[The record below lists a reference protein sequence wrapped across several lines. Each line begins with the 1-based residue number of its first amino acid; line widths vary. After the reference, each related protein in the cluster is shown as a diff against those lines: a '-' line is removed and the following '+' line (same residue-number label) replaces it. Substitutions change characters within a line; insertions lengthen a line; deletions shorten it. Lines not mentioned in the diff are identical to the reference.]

1 MPGKREEDGR
11 LELGLLDK
19 RSGPNMEVTPAV
31 KIVELTKRYQ
41 WRTREFHLSAGG
53 IRSFIEGKQQETV
66 ALDKVTFSVDHGEVF
81 GLLGPNGSGKTT
93 LIKILS
99 NLVVPDSGSVFV
111 EGINLA
117 RRPYEAATKLQ
128 TVLSESIGLEK
139 RLTAKQNL
147 MLFASLYNLPK
158 LEAEER
164 IDKLF
169 DYFGLSEVADKTSQ
183 SFSTGMSRK
192 LSVARVLLSNSSTV
206 VFDEP
211 TSGLDPGSADSF
223 RQLIME
229 DLVKRN
235 GKTIIMATHNLHEA
249 KMMCTRIALLSKG
262 KLLAI
267 GSPEEIT
274 RAVGEGI
281 DVTLTVANDS
291 GPLEDLRSG
300 LSKVEGI
307 TSVDIS
313 DTLGG
318 KRISLHGRKDM
329 GYLEIFSAI
338 SAKGLKV
345 LAVETSSPSLEEAF
359 LRLTREGQD

>member
-1 MPGKREEDGR
+1 M
-11 LELGLLDK
+11 DK
-19 RSGPNMEVTPAV
+19 QNGPTGEGAPAV
-31 KIVELTKRYQ
+31 KIVELSKRYQ
-41 WRTREFHLSAGG
+41 WRTRELHLSPGG
-53 IRSFIEGKQQETV
+53 IRSFVEGKEQETV
-66 ALDKVTFSVDHGEVF
+66 ALDRVSFSVEHGEVF

-99 NLVVPDSGSVFV
+99 NLVIPDSGSVFV
-111 EGINLA
+111 DGINLA
-117 RRPYEAATKLQ
+117 KRPYAAATKLQ

-139 RLTAKQNL
+139 RLTARQNL
-147 MLFASLYNLPK
+147 MLFAGLYNLPK

-169 DYFGLSEVADKTSQ
+169 EYFGLSEVADKTSQ

-192 LSVARVLLSNSSTV
+192 LSVARVLLSDSSTI

-211 TSGLDPGSADSF
+211 TSGLDPAAADSF

-229 DLVKRN
+229 DLVERN

-249 KMMCTRIALLSKG
+249 RTMCTRIALLSRG
-262 KLLAI
+262 RLLAI

-274 RAVGEGI
+274 MAVGEGI
-281 DVTLTVANDS
+281 DVALTVANAP
-291 GPLEDLRSG
+291 GPMEDLRDG
-300 LSKVEGI
+300 LSGVDGV
-307 TSVDIS
+307 TAVDIS

-329 GYLEIFSAI
+329 GYLDIFSAV

-345 LAVETSSPSLEEAF
+345 LSVETSSPTLEEAF
-359 LRLTREGQD
+359 LRLTREGAQ

>member
-1 MPGKREEDGR
+1 MDKQNEPSREG
-11 LELGLLDK
+11 
-19 RSGPNMEVTPAV
+19 VPAV
-31 KIVELTKRYQ
+31 KIVDLSKRYQ
-41 WRTREFHLSAGG
+41 WRTRELHLSPGG
-53 IRSFIEGKQQETV
+53 IKSFVEGKSQETV
-66 ALDKVTFSVDHGEVF
+66 ALDKVSFSVEHGEVF

-99 NLVVPDSGSVFV
+99 NLVIPDSGSVYV

-117 RRPYEAATKLQ
+117 HRPYAAAAKLQ

-139 RLTAKQNL
+139 RLTARQNL

-158 LEAEER
+158 LQAEER

-192 LSVARVLLSNSSTV
+192 LSVARVLLSNASTV

-211 TSGLDPGSADSF
+211 TSGLDPGAADSF

-229 DLVKRN
+229 DLVERN

-249 KMMCTRIALLSKG
+249 RTMCTRIALLSRG

-274 RAVGEGI
+274 MAVGEG
-281 DVTLTVANDS
+281 VEVSLTVANAT
-291 GPLEDLRSG
+291 GPLEDLRGG
-300 LSKVEGI
+300 LSKVDGV
-307 TSVDIS
+307 TAVDVS
-313 DTLGG
+313 DTLEG

-329 GYLEIFSAI
+329 GYLDVFSAV

-345 LAVETSSPSLEEAF
+345 LSVETSSPSLEEAF
-359 LRLTREGQD
+359 LRLTRGEDD

>member
-1 MPGKREEDGR
+1 MEV
-11 LELGLLDK
+11 GLLAQPKGSADG
-19 RSGPNMEVTPAV
+19 SIPAV
-31 KIVELTKRYQ
+31 KIVELAKRYQ
-41 WRTREFHLSAGG
+41 WRTRELHFSPGG
-53 IRSFIEGKQQETV
+53 VRSFITGKRQETV
-66 ALDKVTFSVDHGEVF
+66 ALDKVSFSVEHGEVF

-99 NLVVPDSGSVFV
+99 NLVIPDAGSVFV

-117 RRPYEAATKLQ
+117 KRPYAAAAKLQ

-147 MLFASLYNLPK
+147 MLFSSLYNLPK

-169 DYFGLSEVADKTSQ
+169 EYFGLSEVADKTSQ

-192 LSVARVLLSNSSTV
+192 LSVARVLLSEASTI

-229 DLVKRN
+229 DLVARN

-249 KMMCTRIALLSKG
+249 KSMCTRIALLSKG
-262 KLLAI
+262 RLLAV
-267 GSPEEIT
+267 GSPDEIT
-274 RAVGEGI
+274 MRVGEGV
-281 DVTLTVANDS
+281 DLSLVVANAP
-291 GPLEDLRSG
+291 GPLEDLRG
-300 LSKVEGI
+300 RLSKVEGV

-313 DTLGG
+313 DALGG
-318 KRISLHGRKDM
+318 KRIDLHGRKDM
-329 GYLEIFSAI
+329 EYLEVFSVV
-338 SAKGLKV
+338 SAGGLKV
-345 LAVETSSPSLEEAF
+345 LSVETSSPSLEEAF
-359 LRLTREGQD
+359 LRLTREENN

>member
-1 MPGKREEDGR
+1 MDTQKPPTGEGT
-11 LELGLLDK
+11 
-19 RSGPNMEVTPAV
+19 SAV
-31 KIVELTKRYQ
+31 KIVDLSKRYQ
-41 WRTREFHLSAGG
+41 WRTREFHLSPGG
-53 IRSFIEGKQQETV
+53 VRSFIEGKRQETV
-66 ALDKVTFSVDHGEVF
+66 ALDKVSFSVEHGEVF

-99 NLVVPDSGSVFV
+99 NLVIPDSGSVFID
-111 EGINLA
+111 GINLA
-117 RRPYEAATKLQ
+117 RRPYAAAAKLQ

-192 LSVARVLLSNSSTV
+192 LSVARVLLSDSTTV

-211 TSGLDPGSADSF
+211 TSGLDPGAADSF

-229 DLVKRN
+229 DLVERN

-249 KMMCTRIALLSKG
+249 KTMCTRIALLSKG

-267 GSPEEIT
+267 GSPEEVT
-274 RAVGEGI
+274 MAVGEGM
-281 DVTLTVANDS
+281 DVSLTVENAF
-291 GPLEDLRSG
+291 GPLEDLKVR
-300 LSKVEGI
+300 LSKVDGV
-307 TSVDIS
+307 TAVDIT

-329 GYLEIFSAI
+329 AYLEIFSAV
-338 SAKGLKV
+338 SASGLKV
-345 LAVETSSPSLEEAF
+345 LSVETSQPSLEEAF
-359 LRLTREGQD
+359 LRLTREGEN